1 MILYSPS
8 NVSFNV
14 FGFDI
19 YYYSICIL
27 LGIVFSFFA
36 MKFLSYKNNKVS
48 FDTIC
53 DISPLIIIVSIIC
66 ARLYYVLL
74 SFSYYKNHLIEI
86 FYIRDGGI
94 AIHGAILGGIVFGY
108 FYLKKKKI
116 KFFPYAD
123 IFATVLPLGQAI
135 GRWGNFFN
143 SEAYG
148 IPTGANALIKLFVPI
163 KARTINFIDV
173 EYFHPTFLYESILDL
188 IIFVILFF
196 LYKKTAKNFDGLIF
210 FLYIILYSSVRF
222 ILELFRLD
230 TVYYLF
236 NIPFPSIISLIL
248 VVVGIIGI
256 IKIKQS

>member
-1 MILYSPS
+1 MILYPPS
-8 NVSFNV
+8 DTSFNI

-36 MKFLSYKNNKVS
+36 LRFLSYKNNKVS
-48 FDTIC
+48 FDVVC
-53 DISPLIIIVSIIC
+53 DMSPLIIIASIIC

-74 SFSYYKNHLIEI
+74 SFGYYKNHLIEI

-108 FYLKKKKI
+108 LYLKNKKL
-116 KFFPYAD
+116 KFLPYAD

-148 IPTGANALIKLFVPI
+148 IPTSADTLIKLFVPL
-163 KARTINFIDV
+163 KSRNINFIDV

-188 IIFVILFF
+188 VIFVILFF

-222 ILELFRLD
+222 ILEFFRLD
-230 TVYYLF
+230 TVCYLF

-248 VVVGIIGI
+248 IIVGIIGI
-256 IKIKQS
+256 IKVKQS